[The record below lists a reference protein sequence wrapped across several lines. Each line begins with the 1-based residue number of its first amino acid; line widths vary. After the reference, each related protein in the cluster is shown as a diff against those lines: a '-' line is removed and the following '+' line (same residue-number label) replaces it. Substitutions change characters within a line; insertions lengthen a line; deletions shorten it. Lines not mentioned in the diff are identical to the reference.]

1 MLFNSVDFLVF
12 FPIVTLI
19 YFLIPHK
26 IRYLWL
32 LVCSYYFYMCWN
44 AMYALLLFA
53 STMITWVSGLAI
65 AAAAKKETEDP
76 TRLRSRGI
84 VAISLI
90 LNLTLLFFFKYSN
103 FVIENLNSLLAYTG
117 VSLRVPKLDLLLP
130 VGISFYIFQALSY
143 TIDVYRGDVQ
153 VEKTPLRYMVFV
165 SFFPQLVAGPIE
177 RSSRL
182 LGQFYEKHRFSYD
195 RMVRGLMMMLW
206 GYFQKMVV
214 ADRLS
219 VLVDQVFNYSSYY
232 AGFEILVGAV
242 FFAFQIYCDFAGYS
256 TIAIGA
262 AQVMGFDL
270 MENFRRPYLAV
281 SVADFWRRWHISLTS
296 WFRDYLYIPLG
307 GNRKGKL
314 AKYRNIMVVFL
325 ASGLWHGANWT
336 YVIWGGLNGL
346 FQIIG
351 AQTKKLRS
359 AVKSF
364 LGIRDNSGSGRL
376 LSMIVT
382 FLLVDFT
389 WIFFRAAT
397 LEDAVTVI
405 RQLFSSF
412 NPWVLFDGT
421 LYTLGL
427 SMIDFWVGIVAIAMI
442 LAVDVLHERGVRIR
456 EWILNQNLLFRWMVY
471 FLAIFT
477 ILIFGFYGPNYD
489 AAQFIYFQF

>member
-1 MLFNSVDFLVF
+1 MLFNSVDFLIF

-19 YFLIPHK
+19 YFLIPYK
-26 IRYLWL
+26 IRYIWL

-44 AMYALLLFA
+44 AQYALLLFA
-53 STMITWVSGLAI
+53 STFVTWLSGI
-65 AAAAKKETEDP
+65 ALDRTAKKEQDDP
-76 TRLRSRGI
+76 ARTRSKGI
-84 VAISLI
+84 VAISLV
-90 LNLTLLFFFKYSN
+90 LNLTLLFFFKYAN
-103 FVIENLNSLLAYTG
+103 FTIENLNALLARTG
-117 VSLRVPKLDLLLP
+117 VTLRVPKLDLLLP

-153 VEKTPLRYMVFV
+153 VERNLLRYMVFV

-195 RMVRGLMMMLW
+195 RTVRGLLLMLW

-232 AGFEILVGAV
+232 QGFTILVGAL
-242 FFAFQIYCDFAGYS
+242 FFAVQIYCDFAGYS
-256 TIAIGA
+256 TIAVGA
-262 AQVMGFDL
+262 AQIMGFDL
-270 MENFRRPYLAV
+270 MENFHRPYFAV
-281 SVADFWRRWHISLTS
+281 SVADFWRRWHISLTT

-307 GNRKGKL
+307 GNRKGKW
-314 AKYRNIMVVFL
+314 AKYRNIMIVFL
-325 ASGLWHGANWT
+325 TSGLWHGANWT

-346 FQIIG
+346 YQIIG
-351 AQTKKLRS
+351 AQTQKLR
-359 AVKSF
+359 AGCRRLF
-364 LGIRDNSGSGRL
+364 GIRENTGSARL
-376 LSMIVT
+376 LSTVVT
-382 FLLVDFT
+382 FLLVDFS

-397 LEDAVTVI
+397 LADAVTVL
-405 RQLFSSF
+405 RQLFSAF

-427 SMIDFWVGIVAIAMI
+427 SRIDFWVGVLAILTI
-442 LAVDVLHERGVRIR
+442 FAVDWLHEKNVHIR
-456 EWILNQNLLFRWMVY
+456 DWVLKQNWIFRWVLY
-471 FLAIFT
+471 FIALFA

>member
-153 VEKTPLRYMVFV
+153 VEKNPLRYMVFV

-325 ASGLWHGANWT
+325 SSGLWHGANWT

-351 AQTKKLRS
+351 AETKKLRS
-359 AVKSF
+359 TVKSF

-427 SMIDFWVGIVAIAMI
+427 SMIDFWVGIVAIATI

>member
-1 MLFNSVDFLVF
+1 MLFNSVNFLLF
-12 FPIVTLI
+12 FPVVTLI
-19 YFLIPHK
+19 YFLIPHRV
-26 IRYLWL
+26 RYLWL

-44 AMYALLLFA
+44 AQYALLLFA
-53 STMITWVSGLAI
+53 STFITWLSGLAI
-65 AAAAKKETEDP
+65 DHIGKQEGDDP

-84 VAISLI
+84 VAICLI
-90 LNLTLLFFFKYSN
+90 LNLSLLFFFKYAN
-103 FVIENLNSLLAYTG
+103 FAIENVNSLLSHTG
-117 VSLRVPKLDLLLP
+117 ITMRVPRLDLLLP

-143 TIDVYRGDVQ
+143 TIDVYRGDTP
-153 VEKTPLRYMVFV
+153 VEKNLLRYMVFV

-182 LGQFYEKHRFSYD
+182 LGQFYEKHTFDYD
-195 RMVRGLMMMLW
+195 RVLRGLMLMLW
-206 GYFQKMVV
+206 GYFQKVVV
-214 ADRLS
+214 ADRLA
-219 VLVDQVFNYSSYY
+219 VLVDQVFNYCGYY

-262 AQVMGFDL
+262 AQVLGFQL
-270 MENFRRPYLAV
+270 MENFRQPYLGV

-307 GNRKGKL
+307 GNRRGKWM
-314 AKYRNIMVVFL
+314 KYRNILVVFL

-351 AQTKKLRS
+351 TETAGLRGRL
-359 AVKSF
+359 KGL
-364 LGIRDNSGSGRL
+364 LGIRPDSASGRL
-376 LSMIVT
+376 LSIVTT
-382 FLLVDFT
+382 FLLIDLT
-389 WIFFRAAT
+389 WVFFRAAT
-397 LEDAVTVI
+397 LSDAITVF
-405 RQLFSSF
+405 RQLFSAC

-427 SMIDFWVGIVAIAMI
+427 SKIDFWVGILAILVI
-442 LAVDVLHERGVRIR
+442 FAVDLLHERQVRIR
-456 EWILNQNLLFRWMVY
+456 DWILGQNLIFRWIVY
-471 FLAIFT
+471 LTALFVV
-477 ILIFGFYGPNYD
+477 LIFGFYGPNFD

>member
-153 VEKTPLRYMVFV
+153 VEKNPLRYMVFV

-219 VLVDQVFNYSSYY
+219 VLVDQVFNYCSYY

-325 ASGLWHGANWT
+325 SSGLWHGANWT

-351 AQTKKLRS
+351 AETKKLRS
-359 AVKSF
+359 NVKSF

>member
-1 MLFNSVDFLVF
+1 MLFNSVDFLIF

-26 IRYLWL
+26 IRYIWL

-44 AMYALLLFA
+44 AQYALLLFA
-53 STMITWVSGLAI
+53 STFITWLSGIAI
-65 AAAAKKETEDP
+65 DNAAKKEEGTDR
-76 TRLRSRGI
+76 TRSKGI
-84 VAISLI
+84 VAISLV
-90 LNLTLLFFFKYSN
+90 LNLTLLFFFKYAN
-103 FVIENLNSLLAYTG
+103 FTIENLNALLADTG
-117 VSLRVPKLDLLLP
+117 VTIRVPKLDLLLP

-153 VEKTPLRYMVFV
+153 VERNLLRYMVFV

-182 LGQFYEKHRFSYD
+182 LGQFYEKHCFSFD
-195 RMVRGLMMMLW
+195 RMVQGLMLMLW

-232 AGFEILVGAV
+232 QGFTILIGAL
-242 FFAFQIYCDFAGYS
+242 FFAVQVYCDFAGYS
-256 TIAIGA
+256 TIAVGA
-262 AQVMGFDL
+262 AQIMGFDL
-270 MENFRRPYLAV
+270 MENFHQPYFAT
-281 SVADFWRRWHISLTS
+281 SVADFWRRWHISLST

-307 GNRKGKL
+307 GNRNGKW
-314 AKYRNIMVVFL
+314 AKYRNIMIVFL
-325 ASGLWHGANWT
+325 TSGLWHGANWT

-346 FQIIG
+346 YQVIG
-351 AQTKKLRS
+351 AQTKKLR
-359 AVKSF
+359 AGCRRLFGV
-364 LGIRDNSGSGRL
+364 RENTRSGRL
-376 LSMIVT
+376 LATVIT
-382 FLLVDFT
+382 FLLVDFS

-397 LEDAVTVI
+397 LEDALTVI

-427 SMIDFWVGIVAIAMI
+427 SMVDFWIGVLAILTI
-442 LAVDVLHERGVRIR
+442 FAVDLLHEKNVRIR
-456 EWILNQNLLFRWMVY
+456 QWVLEQNWMFRWVLY
-471 FLAIFT
+471 FVALFV

>member
-153 VEKTPLRYMVFV
+153 VEKNPLRYMVFV

-325 ASGLWHGANWT
+325 SSGLWHGANWT

-427 SMIDFWVGIVAIAMI
+427 SMIDFWVGIVAIATI

>member
-103 FVIENLNSLLAYTG
+103 FVIENLNSLLAHTG

-153 VEKTPLRYMVFV
+153 VEKNPLRYMVFV

-351 AQTKKLRS
+351 AETKKLRS

-382 FLLVDFT
+382 FLLIDFT

-471 FLAIFT
+471 FIAIFT